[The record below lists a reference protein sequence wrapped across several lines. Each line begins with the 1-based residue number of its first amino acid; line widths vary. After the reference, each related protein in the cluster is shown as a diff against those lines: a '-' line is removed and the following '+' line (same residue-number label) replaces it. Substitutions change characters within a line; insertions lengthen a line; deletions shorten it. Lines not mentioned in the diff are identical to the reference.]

1 MQKQYINKIEKML
14 NNKSPELEINIADT
28 QTVNSIISYLMSKIT
43 TGVIVE
49 RFGTESTNIMVSD
62 EAQHGVVLELNVE
75 ELPKGV
81 TPLTVLPVFEQSF
94 N

>member
-1 MQKQYINKIEKML
+1 
-14 NNKSPELEINIADT
+14 
-28 QTVNSIISYLMSKIT
+28 MSKIT

-75 ELPKGV
+75 ELPKDV

>member
-14 NNKSPELEINIADT
+14 NNKSSELEINIADT

>member
-14 NNKSPELEINIADT
+14 NNNSSELEINIADT